1 MAKFC
6 EFRDLFKWNKQLME
20 DDYNDGQAYFLK
32 TVHKGGE
39 AVSFSKVIFIDWWKI
54 DNVGI
59 HAHGQSCGAKEWS
72 SQGIAR
78 AQDQVGHQGNGWNGY
93 RIQT

>member
-32 TVHKGGE
+32 TVHKGGD
-39 AVSFSKVIFIDWWKI
+39 AVS
-54 DNVGI
+54 
-59 HAHGQSCGAKEWS
+59 GQINFYSY
-72 SQGIAR
+72 
-78 AQDQVGHQGNGWNGY
+78 Y
-93 RIQT
+93 RQMAE